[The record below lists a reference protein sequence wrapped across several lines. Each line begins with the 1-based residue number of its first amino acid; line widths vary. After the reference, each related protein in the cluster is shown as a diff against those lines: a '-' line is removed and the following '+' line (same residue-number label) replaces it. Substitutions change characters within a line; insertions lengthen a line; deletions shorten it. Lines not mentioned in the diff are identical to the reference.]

1 MAENHAGIEQMRAI
15 TISRE
20 YGSGGGEIAARLAQ
34 QLGWHLID
42 HEVVVRV
49 AQELGVTEAEA
60 AFYDERGE
68 GMLARIL
75 NSLQMI
81 QPSVLVGTPPMPLT
95 TDAREYHEARRRVI
109 DAAVATGHAIIVGRA
124 AQVLLAERRDV
135 LHVRIVAPL
144 ALRVTYVMQREG
156 LDQATANT
164 RVQNKDRDRTRY
176 LQEQHHVSPEDPHL
190 YDLVINTAVLDL
202 DSTIELIKLSLERK
216 ATRLSTPISELG
228 PAAGLTRYPEQP
240 GDFTPETLSEPT
252 Q

>member
-1 MAENHAGIEQMRAI
+1 MVENRANIDQMRAI

-20 YGSGGGEIAARLAQ
+20 YGSGGGEIAARLAH
-34 QLGWHLID
+34 QLGWHLVD

-68 GMLARIL
+68 GVVARIL

-109 DAAVATGHAIIVGRA
+109 DAAVTTGHVVIVGRA
-124 AQVLLAERRDV
+124 AQILLAERRDT

-144 ALRVTYVMQREG
+144 DLRITYVMQREG
-156 LDQATANT
+156 LDQATART
-164 RVQNKDRDRTRY
+164 RVQIKDRDRIRY
-176 LQEQHHVSPEDPHL
+176 LQEQHHISPEDSHL
-190 YDLVINTAVLDL
+190 YDLVINTAILDL
-202 DSTIELIKLSLERK
+202 DSATELIKLSLEQK
-216 ATRLSTPISELG
+216 ARRLSTSTGNLG
-228 PAAGLTRYPEQP
+228 PATGLPRYPTQP
-240 GDFTPETLSEPT
+240 GDFTPETLS
-252 Q
+252 